1 MPPKRTISWLIEAA
15 LIWFNEAKGQLLQVG
30 TCEARRGGGDILPS
44 DALIA
49 ETLKSGEVV
58 FVYLADDVAF
68 MNLGR

>member
-1 MPPKRTISWLIEAA
+1 M
-15 LIWFNEAKGQLLQVG
+15 QVG